1 VGAIKVVEGLIWS
14 GYDSIC
20 EKSVPNSTGLV
31 ESLRLEGAP
40 IGAACSI
47 DQGSP
52 PKRFATL
59 PSLSDAKVANLG
71 AAEGWFT

>member
-1 VGAIKVVEGLIWS
+1 MVG
-14 GYDSIC
+14 
-20 EKSVPNSTGLV
+20 SVDASPNGDLR
-31 ESLRLEGAP
+31 RLEGAP

-52 PKRFATL
+52 PKRFATF

-71 AAEGWFT
+71 AAGGCLT